1 MTEISPTLRKL
12 TDTGSTKLNA
22 ADRQTAHNAMTHHF
36 TWS

>member
-12 TDTGSTKLNA
+12 TDTGSTKLNS